1 MSQFVTPRQIA
12 QTAPLGFVV
21 LIAALAIIHGRRG
34 DDAGIIAAPEHEE
47 ADALASE
54 VARCRTVKSDQAA
67 AFEICRRVW
76 AENRRQFFRSTKKP
90 PKPADPVP
98 TAASATATNRDRILG
113 PEGQW
118 LPILVSFDH

>member
-1 MSQFVTPRQIA
+1 MSRFVTPRQIA
-12 QTAPLGFVV
+12 QTAAFEFVV
-21 LIAALAIIHGRRG
+21 LIAALAIIHSRRG
-34 DDAGIIAAPEHEE
+34 DNAGIIAAPEHEE

-76 AENRRQFFRSTKKP
+76 AENRRQFLRSTKKP

-98 TAASATATNRDRILG
+98 TAASATATNRDRISPVE
-113 PEGQW
+113 PEHQ
-118 LPILVSFDH
+118 PSEVR